1 MNKQN
6 LFLYLM
12 FLFFCR
18 ESFSQSFLITDPKLE
33 FDGYKLSI
41 TYDIITKENSNIFYV
56 WVEIKNQAGNPI
68 RAYSFKGEVGDSI
81 KPGTN
86 KRIEWIPE
94 EDAIYLD
101 EDITVE
107 LKSEMYVKAFNKG
120 SALGLSAIVPGL
132 GLTKI
137 KNGKPWWVTS
147 IPAYGALAGGLVIY
161 NSSNNTYDAYLA
173 GTTDPERTDLWDKLQ
188 KQRNLSSA
196 LFISSAVIWVSNMV
210 WVAATPN
217 RYRPLQHAKLTL
229 NPVPDYQNRITF
241 LSFRVDF

>member
-12 FLFFCR
+12 FLFFCT
-18 ESFSQSFLITDPKLE
+18 ESFSQNFLITDPRLE

-41 TYDIITKENSNIFYV
+41 TYDIITKENSDIFYV

-68 RAYSFKGEVGDSI
+68 RAFSFKGEVGDSI

-101 EDITVE
+101 EDISVE
-107 LKSEMYVKAFNKG
+107 LKSELYVKAFNKG
-120 SALGLSAIVPGL
+120 SALGLSTIVPGL

-137 KNGKPWWVTS
+137 KNGKPWWLTS
-147 IPAYGALAGGLVIY
+147 IPAYGALTGSLIVY
-161 NSSNNTYDAYLA
+161 NSYKKNYDAYLIE
-173 GTTDPERTDLWDKLQ
+173 TEPVERGDLWDKSQQQ
-188 KQRNLSSA
+188 KSLSGV
-196 LFISSAVIWVSNMV
+196 LFISAAAIWVGNIV

-217 RYRPLQHAKLTL
+217 RYRPLQHAKLAASSLPLSQTGITL
-229 NPVPDYQNRITF
+229 
-241 LSFRVDF
+241 LSFKVDF